1 MTETEEIEYAKS
13 FIESLARGVN
23 PLTGETVPDD
33 EVINNVKVSRC
44 LFYVVDVLERLCQ
57 GEYIKKENES
67 KKPFFIEEGELEK
80 FEYSDYGIAISEIV
94 KRINN
99 IISYNGRKIKKT
111 MIVDRLI
118 EDGYI
123 SESEIGGRKFKLP
136 TDKGIQAGIYTEE
149 RFGYNGSYKA
159 VLYDRNAQQIVIDYL
174 KILGKDSDSNQL
186 TGNVNQLN
194 SNRGKPWDSKQ
205 EDELTEMFKDGLSI
219 KEIANAMKR
228 SVGGIRA
235 RLIKLGLISD
245 TDEV

>member
-1 MTETEEIEYAKS
+1 MTEIEEIKYVKS
-13 FIESLARGVN
+13 LIESLARGVN
-23 PLTGETVPDD
+23 PLNGESVPDN
-33 EVINNVKVSRC
+33 EVINNVKISRC

-57 GEYIKKENES
+57 GEHIEKEKKL
-67 KKPFFIEEGELEK
+67 KTPHFIEEGELEK
-80 FEYSDYGIAISEIV
+80 FEYADYGIAISDIT

-99 IISYNGRKIKKT
+99 IISYNGRKVKRT
-111 MIVDRLI
+111 MIVKRLI

-123 SESEIGGRKFKLP
+123 SESEINGRKYRLP

-149 RFGYNGSYKA
+149 RFGYNGAYKV
-159 VLYDRNAQQIVIDYL
+159 VLYDRNAQRIVIEYL
-174 KILGKDSDSNQL
+174 KSLGNDTDSKQL
-186 TGNVNQLN
+186 TENINQVD

-205 EDELTEMFKDGLSI
+205 EEELIEMFKDGLSI

-235 RLIKLGLISD
+235 RLIKLGLIND